1 MESQPNRS
9 LTFGLAA
16 ALAAAQFAPAPLLIA
31 PLAAAPAAAQQYG
44 TRSVTISCYPRGTAP
59 NSCTLPRGTQSVS
72 FVGPDRTARCQ
83 EGRTWER
90 RGNQLRVWGGC
101 GGNFEALVADSG
113 SGGGWGGGSGGS
125 GGGWGGGSGGSGG
138 SWGGS
143 GGNQGFAAEVTC
155 RSRDN
160 RTEQCFADTGG
171 RVVLLQQFS
180 SAPCIE
186 GQTWRFDRRSI
197 TVRNG
202 CQARF
207 GVGYGNWSGG
217 NESGWGGGGQWGQGF
232 AGQLEC
238 RSDNNRYRRCA
249 APTEGRVELLRQFS
263 NAECIRGRSWGHD
276 RNGIWVDRGCQA
288 RFGYGF
294 GSVAGDTSGDDRGG
308 GNAGAIIGGAALA
321 AGLIALL
328 ANAGKGSGGS
338 RTAASA
344 GPASLTADLGK
355 FPGDARIPGEACLK
369 EAARQ
374 VGATG
379 GTRVELVSVDR
390 AERSGNGWMLIGT
403 LAGTWPDHSQR
414 MTMDCRATGSQVTAF
429 DVR

>member
-1 MESQPNRS
+1 MHQPNRS
-9 LTFGLAA
+9 LTGGVAL
-16 ALAAAQFAPAPLLIA
+16 ALAAAQLAPAPLLLA
-31 PLAAAPAAAQQYG
+31 PIAAAPAAAQQYG

-59 NSCTLPRGTQSVS
+59 NSCTLPRGTRSVS
-72 FVGPDRTARCQ
+72 FVGPDRSMRCE

-101 GGNFEALVADSG
+101 GGNFEALVAD
-113 SGGGWGGGSGGS
+113 
-125 GGGWGGGSGGSGG
+125 GG

-143 GGNQGFAAEVTC
+143 GGSSGGNWGGAGGWGGSNQGFAAEVTC

-160 RTEQCFADTGG
+160 RTEQCRADTGG
-171 RVVLLQQFS
+171 RVVLLQQLS

-186 GQTWRFDRRSI
+186 GQTWRFDNRSI

-207 GVGYGNWSGG
+207 GVGYGNWGG
-217 NESGWGGGGQWGQGF
+217 NQGGQGF

-238 RSDNNRYRRCA
+238 RSDNNRYRRCS
-249 APTEGRVELLRQFS
+249 APTENRVELLRQFS
-263 NAECIRGRSWGHD
+263 NSECIRGRSWGHD

-294 GSVAGDTSGDDRGG
+294 GSVRGDTSSDGGSG
-308 GNAGAIIGGAALA
+308 GNAGAIIGGVALA
-321 AGLIALL
+321 AGLLALL
-328 ANAGKGSGGS
+328 SQAGKGGNQGRSG
-338 RTAASA
+338 ASA
-344 GPASLTADLGK
+344 GPASLSADLDR
-355 FPGDARIPGEACLK
+355 FPAEARTPGEACLR

-379 GTRVELVSVDR
+379 GTRLELVSVDR
-390 AERSGNGWMLIGT
+390 AERSGNGWLLIGT

-414 MTMDCRATGSQVTAF
+414 MTMDCRATGSNVTAF

>member
-1 MESQPNRS
+1 MSQPSRS
-9 LTFGLAA
+9 LATGLAA
-16 ALAAAQFAPAPLLIA
+16 ALAAAQMAPAPIA
-31 PLAAAPAAAQQYG
+31 LAPLGLAAASAQQYG
-44 TRSVTISCYPRGTAP
+44 TRSVTISCYPRGVAS
-59 NSCTLPRGTQSVS
+59 NSCTLPRGTQSIS
-72 FVGPDRTARCQ
+72 FVGPDRTGRCE

-101 GGNFEALVADSG
+101 GGNFEALVADS
-113 SGGGWGGGSGGS
+113 SGGW
-125 GGGWGGGSGGSGG
+125 GGSGGSGG
-138 SWGGS
+138 SGGNWGGS
-143 GGNQGFAAEVTC
+143 GNNQGFASEVTC

-160 RTEQCFADTGG
+160 RTEQCWADTGG
-171 RVVLLQQFS
+171 RVVLLQQYS
-180 SAPCIE
+180 SSPCVE
-186 GQTWRFDRRSI
+186 GQTWRYDSRSI

-217 NESGWGGGGQWGQGF
+217 WGGGGQWGQGF

-238 RSDNNRYRRCA
+238 RSENNRHRRCSV
-249 APTEGRVELLRQFS
+249 PTENRVEMLRQFS
-263 NAECIRGRSWGHD
+263 NSECIRGRSWGHD

-288 RFGYGF
+288 RFGYGH
-294 GSVAGDTSGDDRGG
+294 GSVQGDTSGDGGGG

-328 ANAGKGSGGS
+328 ASAGKGNQGRSG
-338 RTAASA
+338 ASA
-344 GPASLTADLGK
+344 GPASVTADLGK
-355 FPGDARIPGEACLK
+355 FPSDARTPGDACLR

-379 GTRVELVSVDR
+379 GSRVELVSVDR
-390 AERSGNGWMLIGT
+390 AERSGNGWLLIGT
-403 LAGTWPDHSQR
+403 LNGTWPDHSQR
-414 MTMDCRATGSQVTAF
+414 MTMDCRATGSNVTAF

>member
-1 MESQPNRS
+1 MPQQNRS
-9 LTFGLAA
+9 LTAGLAA
-16 ALAAAQFAPAPLLIA
+16 ALAAAQLAPAPLLLA
-31 PLAAAPAAAQQYG
+31 PIAAAPAAAQQYG
-44 TRSVTISCYPRGTAP
+44 TRSVTISCYPRGVAT

-72 FVGPDRTARCQ
+72 FVGPDRSGRCQ

-101 GGNFEALVADSG
+101 GGNFEALVADS
-113 SGGGWGGGSGGS
+113 SGGGWGNP
-125 GGGWGGGSGGSGG
+125 GGGW
-138 SWGGS
+138 
-143 GGNQGFAAEVTC
+143 GGNQGFASEVTC

-160 RTEQCFADTGG
+160 RTEQCYADTGG

-180 SAPCIE
+180 SSPCIE
-186 GQTWRFDRRSI
+186 GQTWRFDSRSI

-207 GVGYGNWSGG
+207 GVGHGSWSGG
-217 NESGWGGGGQWGQGF
+217 NEGGWGGGGQWGQGF

-238 RSDNNRYRRCA
+238 RSENNRQRRCS
-249 APTEGRVELLRQFS
+249 APTQNRVELLRQFS
-263 NAECIRGRSWGHD
+263 NSECIRGRSWGHD

-294 GSVAGDTSGDDRGG
+294 GTVQGDTSGDDRGG

-328 ANAGKGSGGS
+328 ATAGKGNQG
-338 RTAASA
+338 RNAAST
-344 GPASLTADLGK
+344 GPASITADLGR
-355 FPGDARIPGEACLK
+355 FPADARTSGDACLR

-390 AERSGNGWMLIGT
+390 AERSGNGWLLIGT
-403 LAGTWPDHSQR
+403 LNGTWPDHGQR
-414 MTMDCRATGSQVTAF
+414 MTMDCRATGSTVTAF